1 MSETTWLSQA
11 AYDRLS
17 EELEYLKTE
26 GREEASKAIEVARGH
41 GDLSENAEYDSAK
54 DEQGK
59 MEARIRQLE
68 DMLRHAQ
75 VGEAPAG
82 EAVEAGVIVTITD
95 ADGDEVEFLL
105 GSRED
110 RVTGLSVVSAQS
122 PLGKALIGAKVGD
135 DVSYEAPAG
144 TFTVKVKGIRP
155 LNEA

>member
-11 AYDRLS
+11 AYDQLS
-17 EELEYLKTE
+17 GELEHLKTV
-26 GREEASKAIEVARGH
+26 GREEASKAIELARAH

-68 DMLRHAQ
+68 EMLRYAQ
-75 VGEAPAG
+75 VGDAPSG
-82 EAVEAGVIVTITD
+82 DAVEAGVIVSIED
-95 ADGDEVEFLL
+95 EDGDEDEFLL

-135 DVSYEAPAG
+135 NVSYEAPAG
-144 TFTVKVKGIRP
+144 TFSVKVTGIRP
-155 LNEA
+155 LSEA

>member
-1 MSETTWLSQA
+1 VSETTWLSQA

-17 EELEYLKTE
+17 GELEYLKTQ
-26 GREEASKAIEVARGH
+26 GREEASKAIEVARAH

-95 ADGDEVEFLL
+95 SDGDEDEFLL